1 MGMVWPVSSD
11 KWKAPQDTCICRNV
25 VCSLRIEVL
34 FGGACTV
41 HAKKSSFSFLAILTR
56 ITAVSF
62 IRCPRA
68 RCEGAKRF
76 NLLAPF
82 AVFSRVSCVSL
93 A

>member
-1 MGMVWPVSSD
+1 MPE
-11 KWKAPQDTCICRNV
+11 APQDKCICRNV

-41 HAKKSSFSFLAILTR
+41 HAKKSKFFLAIVTR

-62 IRCPRA
+62 FRCPRA

-76 NLLAPF
+76 SLFAPLA
-82 AVFSRVSCVSL
+82 VVSRVSCVSL